1 MYKIIDA
8 ATAAVLTKRVN
19 KATNG
24 EWREAGGVSI
34 DCNGHL
40 LQALVR
46 VKRKYKM
53 LEAGNIASLIY
64 LLNKKKHWT
73 PVGGMTVESCD
84 GGYMY
89 AQLIV
94 KEI

>member
-24 EWREAGGVSI
+24 EWRVAGGVSI
-34 DCNGHL
+34 DYNGHL

-46 VKRKYKM
+46 VKRKYDI
-53 LEAGNIASLIY
+53 LESTDPKDISKR
-64 LLNKKKHWT
+64 LNKKKHWT
-73 PVGGMTVESCD
+73 PVGGMTVESCG

-94 KEI
+94 KET